1 MSKCDL
7 DNTIIHGTN
16 STQTHISHVD
26 SESVHN
32 PPFSQVERQLVRHP
46 QNGVVKRNPKYAL
59 MTNTSFN
66 AEPKNLNNA
75 LINPV
80 WLEAMREIIRALDQN
95 KTWGLVPRTYDM
107 NVVGS
112 KWIFKT
118 KFKSDGSVERYK
130 ARLVAQGNT
139 QVTGI
144 DFDKTFTPV
153 SKPTTV
159 HIAVI
164 NHWCIQQLDVK
175 HTFFTWFS

>member
-1 MSKCDL
+1 
-7 DNTIIHGTN
+7 
-16 STQTHISHVD
+16 
-26 SESVHN
+26 
-32 PPFSQVERQLVRHP
+32 
-46 QNGVVKRNPKYAL
+46 
-59 MTNTSFN
+59 
-66 AEPKNLNNA
+66 
-75 LINPV
+75 
-80 WLEAMREIIRALDQN
+80 MREKLRALDQN

-112 KWIFKT
+112 KWIFKI

-159 HIAVI
+159 RIILSIAVI